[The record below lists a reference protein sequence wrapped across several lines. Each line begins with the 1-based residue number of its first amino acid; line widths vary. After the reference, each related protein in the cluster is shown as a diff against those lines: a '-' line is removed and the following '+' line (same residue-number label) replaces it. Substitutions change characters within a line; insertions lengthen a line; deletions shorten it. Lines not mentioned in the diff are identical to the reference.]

1 MFPCASHLTIRS
13 LDPMLSRAQEL
24 LTSPPPSVPGF
35 PGLSS
40 LYTGGQ
46 RPEAR
51 AGPGGGPMLHTQH
64 SSPLLSQTAA
74 PEQAAQPFPD
84 SRTSPGIQETEPMQL

>member
-1 MFPCASHLTIRS
+1 MTSYVTIRS

-24 LTSPPPSVPGF
+24 LTSPGPAPVPGF

-46 RPEAR
+46 RPEVR

-74 PEQAAQPFPD
+74 PDQAAQPTYPG
-84 SRTSPGIQETEPMQL
+84 SRSSPGIQGTEPMQL

>member
-1 MFPCASHLTIRS
+1 
-13 LDPMLSRAQEL
+13 MLSRAQEL
-24 LTSPPPSVPGF
+24 LTSPPPVPGF

-51 AGPGGGPMLHTQH
+51 AGPGQGGPMLHTAVT
-64 SSPLLSQTAA
+64 SPLLSQTAA
-74 PEQAAQPFPD
+74 PDQGQSYPD
-84 SRTSPGIQETEPMQL
+84 SRTSPGIQETEPMTL

>member
-1 MFPCASHLTIRS
+1 MCS

-46 RPEAR
+46 RSGEAR

-74 PEQAAQPFPD
+74 PDLAAQSYSD